1 MSAGSFTISKYE
13 TNNGDIVS
21 CRVQP
26 ETLAMTIGGTAN
38 AAVAGSVQAGWPSA
52 LMRGGRTE
60 IGIVARKVRIGIPD
74 GGTAPDGYSG
84 APVYVPILSE
94 ALWAAATKGD
104 VVTYLGETWELL
116 TKVPEYIN

>member
-1 MSAGSFTISKYE
+1 MSSGSFKISKYE
-13 TNNGDIVS
+13 TNNGDVVS

-38 AAVAGSVQAGWPSA
+38 GAVSGGVQAGWPSA
-52 LMRGGRTE
+52 LLRGGRTE
-60 IGIVARKVRIGIPD
+60 AGIIARKVRIGIPE
-74 GGTAPDGYSG
+74 GGEGPDGYSG

-94 ALWAAATKGD
+94 SLWAAATKGD
-104 VVTYLGETWELL
+104 TVTYLGSTWELL